1 MRLIFL
7 GAPGTGKGTQAGA
20 IADKYNIPQI
30 ATGDILRRAV
40 KEGTELGQKAK
51 VIMDRGE
58 LVPDQIILDLI
69 KSRLT
74 EPDCENGYILD
85 GFPRTLEQAEGL
97 DQLMDGDAV
106 DAVIYFEMPQDTI
119 IERVTGRRVCVSCGK
134 TFNMINNPPPED
146 NVCPRCGGDI
156 IQRDDDKEETV
167 RKRLVVYEE
176 KTAPLVTY
184 YRERGRLLTID
195 ASGAVD
201 AVRKEIETK
210 VETLNA

>member
-20 IADKYNIPQI
+20 IADQYNIPQV

-51 VIMDRGE
+51 TIMDRGE

-69 KSRLT
+69 KSRLS

-85 GFPRTLEQAEGL
+85 GFPRTLDQAEGL
-97 DQLMDGDAV
+97 DRMMDGDAV
-106 DAVIYFEMPQDTI
+106 DAVIYFDMPQDEI
-119 IERVTGRRVCVSCGK
+119 IERVTSRRVCVSCGK

-146 NVCPRCGGDI
+146 KVCPRCGGDI

-167 RKRLVVYEE
+167 RKRLVVYKE
-176 KTAPLVTY
+176 KTAPLVNY

-195 ASGAVD
+195 ASGTVD
-201 AVRKEIETK
+201 AVRKEIESK